1 MGDDHWEDLRHRS
14 RAPSVD
20 RRTNRR
26 PVNLYFVLVRRRT
39 MYREAQIPVPGS
51 TVETVALG
59 TRLRPDFPR
68 GFVTVYDRSDT
79 TVQFQYSATPIL

>member
-1 MGDDHWEDLRHRS
+1 
-14 RAPSVD
+14 
-20 RRTNRR
+20 
-26 PVNLYFVLVRRRT
+26 